1 MPHTRLSKLS
11 LALALGALLPAIVS
25 ADDGHERQIVTVG
38 FGAGLNTAQP
48 GNSANH
54 HVLPDTIRISAGDVI
69 SFNVAGLHVIRVY
82 GKSVKVADVKANVP
96 QECQVNPPQ
105 ATCNGLGGTVVPT
118 VPAGNLNVFY
128 QGLNAIPL
136 VTPPNPPPP
145 QPPPFATPS
154 IAINRIEPVTFT
166 EPGRYLVICAV
177 LEHFNDGMMAW
188 IEVSPRGRGNG
199 DHDGHD
205 RHD

>member
-1 MPHTRLSKLS
+1 MQVMARK
-11 LALALGALLPAIVS
+11 ALA
-25 ADDGHERQIVTVG
+25 DGLVRYDEGQGWRGPV
-38 FGAGLNTAQP
+38 AKLEL
-48 GNSANH
+48 S
-54 HVLPDTIRISAGDVI
+54 GDW
-69 SFNVAGLHVIRVY
+69 G
-82 GKSVKVADVKANVP
+82 VKLADVKANVP

-118 VPAGNLNVFY
+118 VPAGNLTVFY

-145 QPPPFATPS
+145 QPPPFAAPS
-154 IAINRIEPVTFT
+154 TAINRIEPVTFP

-188 IEVSPRGRGNG
+188 IDVRPRGQGDDHGGHGGHG
-199 DHDGHD
+199 DHD
-205 RHD
+205 